1 MANERSNLL
10 PATAVRRFTTYK
22 HVIDIK
28 LTIIQSVKKNIYIYI
43 YIYIFCKAFFVI
55 FFLFFLFLEKKDRT
69 VIKVQASW
77 HRFNNYTSFSKL

>member
-43 YIYIFCKAFFVI
+43 YILQGI
-55 FFLFFLFLEKKDRT
+55 FFLIFFYYFFFFFIYFFFILEKKDRT
-69 VIKVQASW
+69 VIKV
-77 HRFNNYTSFSKL
+77 

>member
-28 LTIIQSVKKNIYIYI
+28 LTIIQSVKKKKYIYI
-43 YIYIFCKAFFVI
+43 YVYIFCKAFF
-55 FFLFFLFLEKKDRT
+55 FFFFFFFFIIIILEKKDRT
-69 VIKVQASW
+69 VIKV
-77 HRFNNYTSFSKL
+77 

>member
-28 LTIIQSVKKNIYIYI
+28 LTIIQSIKKKIYIYI
-43 YIYIFCKAFFVI
+43 YFARHFFYFFFIIII
-55 FFLFFLFLEKKDRT
+55 FFLFIYFFFILEKKDRT
-69 VIKVQASW
+69 VIKV
-77 HRFNNYTSFSKL
+77 

>member
-28 LTIIQSVKKNIYIYI
+28 LTIIQSVKKKKKL
-43 YIYIFCKAFFVI
+43 YIYIFLQGIFLFFI
-55 FFLFFLFLEKKDRT
+55 FFFLFYYFFFFIFFFFFILEKKDRT
-69 VIKVQASW
+69 VIKV
-77 HRFNNYTSFSKL
+77 